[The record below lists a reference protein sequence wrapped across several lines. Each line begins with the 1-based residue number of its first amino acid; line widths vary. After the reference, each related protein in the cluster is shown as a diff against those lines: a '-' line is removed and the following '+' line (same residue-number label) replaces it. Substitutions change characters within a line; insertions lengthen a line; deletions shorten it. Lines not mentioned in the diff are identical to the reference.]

1 MPVAAR
7 ILVLGAMA
15 NVVLSFLLGWVL
27 SARRLKEPMDRHRWL
42 LVAHEVSLQEGLL
55 LFGLTIALGFAKL
68 PAVWAQVAAWL
79 LVVASL
85 FQDAS
90 GLLNWLKGTNDQ
102 FAERSPGWIAASIN
116 AFLNT
121 AGLLILAVGVVRAI

>member
-1 MPVAAR
+1 MPAAAR

-27 SARRLKEPMDRHRWL
+27 SARRMKEPMDRHRWL
-42 LVAHEVSLQEGLL
+42 LVAHEVSLQEGFL
-55 LFGLTIALGFAKL
+55 LFGLTIAIGFAKL
-68 PAVWAQVAAWL
+68 PSAWAQSAAWL

-90 GLLNWLKGTNDQ
+90 GILNWLKSTQDQ
-102 FAERSPGWIAASIN
+102 FAERSSGWIAASIN

-121 AGLLILAVGVVRAI
+121 AGVLIVAVGVVRAI